1 MPQVIAFL
9 STRVV
14 EVSQSVELGVSVGNI
29 CKVDST
35 FYIVVVNR
43 PFYTCAIVLVVGC
56 GITADINRP

>member
-9 STRVV
+9 SMRVV

-35 FYIVVVNR
+35 FYIVVINC
-43 PFYTCAIVLVVGC
+43 PFYTCAIVLVAGC
-56 GITADINRP
+56 GTTTNINRP